1 VKVRGDLM
9 EKGNVRVYEGKLSE
23 RELKALHALIEEG
36 LADHTDANFLFLSL
50 QQSLD
55 AFVPC

>member
-1 VKVRGDLM
+1 M